1 MAQFDIYKN
10 TNRSTK
16 TLYPYLLDIQSD
28 LLFDLHTTVVIPL
41 APATGS
47 LATPLKDLHPTL
59 EIEGDQYL
67 AVTTLIAG
75 IDRHS
80 LGKKTTSI
88 KEFRDQIISSIDLM
102 ITGI

>member
-28 LLFDLHTTVVIPL
+28 LLADLHTTVVIPL
-41 APATGS
+41 TPETGS
-47 LATPLKDLHPTL
+47 LASPLNGLHPTI
-59 EIEGDQYL
+59 EIEEDAYL
-67 AVTTLIAG
+67 AITTLIAG
-75 IDRHS
+75 IDRRS
-80 LGKKTTSI
+80 LGKRTSFI
-88 KEFRDQIISSIDLM
+88 KEARDKIISSIDLM

>member
-28 LLFDLHTTVVIPL
+28 LLSDLHTTIVIPL
-41 APATGS
+41 TPPTGS
-47 LATPLKDLHPTL
+47 LASPLNGLHPTI
-59 EIEGDQYL
+59 EIEGDPYL
-67 AVTTLIAG
+67 AITTLIAG
-75 IDRHS
+75 IDRRS
-80 LGKKTTSI
+80 LGKRISSI
-88 KEFRDQIISSIDLM
+88 KEARDKIISSIDLM